1 MKTQKTLQLLLTL
14 AMLVL
19 LGACEKLDD
28 GVGITGRGPV
38 TEEKFHLEGF
48 KNIEVDVN
56 ADVYLVQDVHHPVII
71 SGQSNILNNLSVV
84 SESETLKINYINNVG
99 MHERLSIYISLPSLN
114 QVSTTRSAS
123 IQTMKAFTTDCLIAQ
138 VYGSGTM
145 SLEFEHAA
153 RIRSHVRGSGQIS
166 LSGTAET
173 LEVVIYGSGR
183 VLSSGLV
190 SQQSIINITGTGKC
204 EVHSGEE
211 LTVNINGNG
220 KVFYTGNPGV
230 LHSHLSGNGELR
242 QL

>member
-1 MKTQKTLQLLLTL
+1 MKTQKSILSLMTLVTTL
-14 AMLVL
+14 IF
-19 LGACEKLDD
+19 GACEKLDE
-28 GVGITGRGPV
+28 GLGINGKGPV
-38 TEEKFHLEGF
+38 TEEIFHLGGF

-71 SGQSNILNNLSVV
+71 SGESNILSNLSVV
-84 SESETLKINYINNVG
+84 SENETLKINYINNVD
-99 MHERLSIYISLPSLN
+99 MHKRLGIYIRLPRLK

-123 IQTMKAFTTDCLIAQ
+123 IQTMNPFTTDCLIAQ

-145 SLEFEHAA
+145 SLGVEHAT
-153 RIRSHVRGSGQIS
+153 RIRSNVRGSGQIS
-166 LSGTAET
+166 LSGRAET
-173 LEVVIYGSGR
+173 LEVVIYGSGS
-183 VLSSGLV
+183 VLSSKLIT
-190 SQQSIINITGTGKC
+190 QQSTINITGTGKC

-220 KVFYTGNPGV
+220 KVLYTGNPGV